1 MKKLTMLAMLFLIA
15 TPVLA
20 DGHTNSNQLLN
31 KDEFL
36 NKDECSELKDG
47 IAELLMISD
56 YYWQEL
62 EEDSEKKELYEAIA
76 FYSQQAA
83 NYSTIYDVWCD

>member
-1 MKKLTMLAMLFLIA
+1 MKKLTMFVAVFLIA

-20 DGHTNSNQLLN
+20 DGHKNSNQLM
-31 KDEFL
+31 
-36 NKDECSELKDG
+36 NKDECSELKNG
-47 IAELLMISD
+47 ITELLMISD

-62 EEDSEKKELYEAIA
+62 EKDAEKKELYEAIA

>member
-1 MKKLTMLAMLFLIA
+1 MKKLTMFVAVFLIT

-20 DGHTNSNQLLN
+20 DGHKNSNQLM
-31 KDEFL
+31 
-36 NKDECSELKDG
+36 NKDECSELKNG

-62 EEDSEKKELYEAIA
+62 EEDAEKKELYEAIA

>member
-1 MKKLTMLAMLFLIA
+1 MLAMLFLI
-15 TPVLA
+15 TDPVLA
-20 DGHTNSNQLLN
+20 DGHKNSNQLM
-31 KDEFL
+31 

-62 EEDSEKKELYEAIA
+62 EKDAEKKELYEAIA

>member
-1 MKKLTMLAMLFLIA
+1 MKKLIMLAMVFLIA

-20 DGHTNSNQLLN
+20 DEHKNSNQLM
-31 KDEFL
+31 K
-36 NKDECSELKDG
+36 KDECSELKNG
-47 IAELLMISD
+47 IAELLMVSE

-62 EEDSEKKELYEAIA
+62 EKDAEKKELYEAIA

>member
-1 MKKLTMLAMLFLIA
+1 MKKLTMLAMLFLITA
-15 TPVLA
+15 PVLA
-20 DGHTNSNQLLN
+20 DGHKNSNQLMN
-31 KDEFL
+31 
-36 NKDECSELKDG
+36 NDECSELKNG

-62 EEDSEKKELYEAIA
+62 EKDAEKKELYEAIA

>member
-1 MKKLTMLAMLFLIA
+1 MKKLTMLATLFLIA

-20 DGHTNSNQLLN
+20 DGHKNSNQLM
-31 KDEFL
+31 
-36 NKDECSELKDG
+36 NKDECSELKKG

-62 EEDSEKKELYEAIA
+62 EKDAEKKELYEAIA

>member
-1 MKKLTMLAMLFLIA
+1 MEKQMKKLTMLVMLFLIA
-15 TPVLA
+15 NPVLA
-20 DGHTNSNQLLN
+20 DGHANSNQLM
-31 KDEFL
+31 

-62 EEDSEKKELYEAIA
+62 EKDTEKKELYEAIA

>member
-1 MKKLTMLAMLFLIA
+1 MEKQMKKLTMLAVLFLITA
-15 TPVLA
+15 PVLA
-20 DGHTNSNQLLN
+20 DGHSNSNQLMN
-31 KDEFL
+31 K
-36 NKDECSELKDG
+36 NECSELKDG

-62 EEDSEKKELYEAIA
+62 EKDAEKKELYEAIA

>member
-1 MKKLTMLAMLFLIA
+1 MLAALFLIA
-15 TPVLA
+15 TPILA
-20 DGHTNSNQLLN
+20 DGHKNSNQLM
-31 KDEFL
+31 
-36 NKDECSELKDG
+36 NKDECSELKNG

-62 EEDSEKKELYEAIA
+62 EEGAEKKELYEAIA

>member
-1 MKKLTMLAMLFLIA
+1 MEKQMKKLTMLVMLFLIA
-15 TPVLA
+15 NPVLA
-20 DGHTNSNQLLN
+20 DGHKNSNQLM
-31 KDEFL
+31 
-36 NKDECSELKDG
+36 NKDECSELKNG

-62 EEDSEKKELYEAIA
+62 EKDAEKKELYEAIA

>member
-1 MKKLTMLAMLFLIA
+1 MKKLTILATLFLIA

-20 DGHTNSNQLLN
+20 EGHKNSNQLMN
-31 KDEFL
+31 KE
-36 NKDECSELKDG
+36 ECAELKNGISEL
-47 IAELLMISD
+47 LLISE
-56 YYWQEL
+56 YYWTEL
-62 EEDSEKKELYEAIA
+62 EKDSEKKELYEAIA

>member
-1 MKKLTMLAMLFLIA
+1 MKRLMMIA
-15 TPVLA
+15 AVFSMTTPVLA
-20 DGHTNSNQLLN
+20 DEHKNSNQLMN
-31 KDEFL
+31 IE
-36 NKDECSELKDG
+36 ECSELKNG

-62 EEDSEKKELYEAIA
+62 EKDAEKKELYEAIA

-83 NYSTIYDVWCD
+83 NYSTIYDVWCH

>member
-1 MKKLTMLAMLFLIA
+1 MKKLTMLVAVLFIA
-15 TPVLA
+15 TPILA
-20 DGHTNSNQLLN
+20 DGHKNSNQLM
-31 KDEFL
+31 
-36 NKDECSELKDG
+36 NKDECSELKNG

-62 EEDSEKKELYEAIA
+62 EKDAEKKELYEAIA

>member
-1 MKKLTMLAMLFLIA
+1 MKKLTILATLFLIA
-15 TPVLA
+15 TPVLT
-20 DGHTNSNQLLN
+20 DEHKNSNKLMN
-31 KDEFL
+31 K
-36 NKDECSELKDG
+36 NECSELKNG
-47 IAELLMISD
+47 IAELLMVSD

-62 EEDSEKKELYEAIA
+62 EKDAEKKELYEAIA

>member
-1 MKKLTMLAMLFLIA
+1 MEKQMKKLTMFATLFLIA

-20 DGHTNSNQLLN
+20 DGHKNSNQLM
-31 KDEFL
+31 
-36 NKDECSELKDG
+36 NKDECSELKNG
-47 IAELLMISD
+47 IAELLMVSD

-62 EEDSEKKELYEAIA
+62 EKDAEKKELYEAIA

>member
-1 MKKLTMLAMLFLIA
+1 MKKLMMLATVFLITA
-15 TPVLA
+15 PVLA
-20 DGHTNSNQLLN
+20 DGHKNENQLM
-31 KDEFL
+31 
-36 NKDECSELKDG
+36 NKDECFELKNG
-47 IAELLMISD
+47 IAELLMVSD

-62 EEDSEKKELYEAIA
+62 EKDAEKKELYEAIA

>member
-1 MKKLTMLAMLFLIA
+1 MKKLTMLTMLFLIA
-15 TPVLA
+15 APVLA
-20 DGHTNSNQLLN
+20 DGHKNSNQLMN
-31 KDEFL
+31 KE
-36 NKDECSELKDG
+36 ECSELKNG

-62 EEDSEKKELYEAIA
+62 EKDAEKKELYEAIA

>member
-1 MKKLTMLAMLFLIA
+1 MKKLTMLATLFLITA
-15 TPVLA
+15 PVLA
-20 DGHTNSNQLLN
+20 DGHKNSNQLM
-31 KDEFL
+31 
-36 NKDECSELKDG
+36 NKDECSELKNG
-47 IAELLMISD
+47 IAELLMVQD

-62 EEDSEKKELYEAIA
+62 EKDAEKKELYEAIA

>member
-1 MKKLTMLAMLFLIA
+1 MKKLTMFATLFLIA

-20 DGHTNSNQLLN
+20 DGHKNSNQLM
-31 KDEFL
+31 
-36 NKDECSELKDG
+36 NKDECSELKNG

-62 EEDSEKKELYEAIA
+62 EKDAEKKELYEAIA

>member
-1 MKKLTMLAMLFLIA
+1 MKKLTMLAVLFLITA
-15 TPVLA
+15 PVLA
-20 DGHTNSNQLLN
+20 DGHSNSNQLMN
-31 KDEFL
+31 KDEF
-36 NKDECSELKDG
+36 SELKDG

-62 EEDSEKKELYEAIA
+62 EKDAEKKELYEAIA

>member
-1 MKKLTMLAMLFLIA
+1 MKKLIMLAMVFLIA
-15 TPVLA
+15 NPVLA
-20 DGHTNSNQLLN
+20 GGHKNSNQLMSI
-31 KDEFL
+31 E
-36 NKDECSELKDG
+36 ECSELKNG
-47 IAELLMISD
+47 IAELLTISE

-62 EEDSEKKELYEAIA
+62 EKDAEKKELYEAIA

>member
-1 MKKLTMLAMLFLIA
+1 MKKLTMLAMLFLITA
-15 TPVLA
+15 PVLA
-20 DGHTNSNQLLN
+20 DGHKNSNQLM
-31 KDEFL
+31 

-62 EEDSEKKELYEAIA
+62 EKDAEKKELYEAIA

>member
-1 MKKLTMLAMLFLIA
+1 MEKQMKKLTMLVMLFLKA
-15 TPVLA
+15 NPVLA
-20 DGHTNSNQLLN
+20 DGHANSNQLM
-31 KDEFL
+31 

-62 EEDSEKKELYEAIA
+62 EKDAEKKELYEAIA

>member
-1 MKKLTMLAMLFLIA
+1 MKKITMLAMLFLIA
-15 TPVLA
+15 APVLA
-20 DGHTNSNQLLN
+20 DEHSNSNQLIN
-31 KDEFL
+31 KE
-36 NKDECSELKDG
+36 ECSELKEG
-47 IAELLMISD
+47 IAELLIISD

-62 EEDSEKKELYEAIA
+62 EKDAEKKERYEGIA

>member
-1 MKKLTMLAMLFLIA
+1 MKKLTMFVAVFLIT

-20 DGHTNSNQLLN
+20 AGHKNSNQ
-31 KDEFL
+31 FM
-36 NKDECSELKDG
+36 NKDECSELKNG

-62 EEDSEKKELYEAIA
+62 EKDAEKKELYEAIA

>member
-1 MKKLTMLAMLFLIA
+1 MKKLMTLIA
-15 TPVLA
+15 VCIITAPVLA
-20 DGHTNSNQLLN
+20 DGHKNSNQLM
-31 KDEFL
+31 
-36 NKDECSELKDG
+36 NKDECSELKNG
-47 IAELLMISD
+47 IAELLMVSD

-62 EEDSEKKELYEAIA
+62 EKDAEKKELYEAIA

>member
-1 MKKLTMLAMLFLIA
+1 MKKLIIFAIA
-15 TPVLA
+15 CFVIPIASA
-20 DGHTNSNQLLN
+20 DEHENKKELMTNQ
-31 KDEFL
+31 
-36 NKDECSELKDG
+36 ECTELKNG
-47 IAELLMISD
+47 IAELLMVSD

-62 EEDSEKKELYEAIA
+62 EKDSENKQLYEAIA

>member
-1 MKKLTMLAMLFLIA
+1 MVFLIT
-15 TPVLA
+15 TPVLSE
-20 DGHTNSNQLLN
+20 GHKNSNQLMN
-31 KDEFL
+31 KE
-36 NKDECSELKDG
+36 ECSELKNG

-62 EEDSEKKELYEAIA
+62 EKDAEKKELYEAIA